1 MVLGTISSILVALGL
16 ALVVGQLVGRFAT
29 QWLTGQGLTSLLL
42 EIRGAFLPF
51 LLAPLVQQ
59 IFSLSPWAV
68 VGVVVGLNQAISVAR
83 WITKRSGELSSAMLG
98 RVALGRSDVALLS
111 STSAARGAVV
121 GTLAVTSVQVILLE
135 ALLTGLALPQL
146 DLSHSVG
153 GLLFQGAGA
162 STLLLLVLG
171 GASIFLSELAIGWLL
186 QRRGAPSRQKEVG

>member
-1 MVLGTISSILVALGL
+1 MPLATMSSILVALGI
-16 ALVVGQLVGRFAT
+16 ALFIGPLLGRFAA

-51 LLAPLVQQ
+51 LLAPLVQHL
-59 IFSLSPWAV
+59 FSLSPWAV

-98 RVALGRSDVALLS
+98 QVALGRSNAALLS
-111 STSAARGAVV
+111 STSAGRGAVV
-121 GTLAVTSVQVILLE
+121 GTLAVTAVQVILLE

-146 DLSHSVG
+146 DLSRSVG

-171 GASIFLSELAIGWLL
+171 GGGIFVSEIAISWLL
-186 QRRGAPSRQKEVG
+186 QRRGAPSRQQDIG